1 MPKPVPVDI
10 SVSRTIAAPAD
21 VLYDLVADIEHM
33 PKWSPETTA
42 TAWLGDADRAVVG
55 ARFEGRN
62 AIGRITWKTK
72 PTITVAE
79 PGREFAF
86 RVPGKAGATWLYTF
100 AESDETT
107 AVTET
112 VTQQRSSPAPIRFL
126 QRRGGVT
133 DRVAHLREGMET
145 TLARLAAHAEAIAAG
160 SGDPSADQ
168 AGPLGDVVAHARIGR
183 QIAAEPMRR
192 IG

>member
-21 VLYDLVADIEHM
+21 MLYDLVADIEHM
-33 PKWSPETTA
+33 PRWSPETTA

-79 PGREFAF
+79 RGRQFAF
-86 RVPGKAGATWLYTF
+86 RVPGRAGATWLYTF
-100 AESDETT
+100 VESDGTT
-107 AVTET
+107 TVTET
-112 VTQQRSSPAPIRFL
+112 VTQQRPSPAPIRFM

-133 DRVAHLREGMET
+133 DRAAHLRQGMET
-145 TLARLAAHAEAIAAG
+145 TLDRLAAHAEAITVG
-160 SGDPSADQ
+160 PTDPSTDQ
-168 AGPLGDVVAHARIGR
+168 AQPLVDVVAHSRIGHPNV
-183 QIAAEPMRR
+183 AEPMRR

>member
-33 PKWSPETTA
+33 PDWSPETTA
-42 TAWLGDADRAVVG
+42 TAWLGGADRAVVG

-62 AIGRITWKTK
+62 AIGRISWKTK

-86 RVPGKAGATWLYTF
+86 SVPGKAGARWLYTF
-100 AESDETT
+100 VESDGTT
-107 AVTET
+107 TVTET
-112 VTQQRSSPAPIRFL
+112 VTQKRPSPAPIRFL

-133 DRVAHLREGMET
+133 DRAAHLRQGMEI
-145 TLARLAAHAEAIAAG
+145 TLQRLAAHAETIAAG
-160 SGDPSADQ
+160 TSEPSSTQ
-168 AGPLGDVVAHARIGR
+168 APPLGDGVAHARIGR
-183 QIAAEPMRR
+183 PNAAEPMRR

>member
-10 SVSRTIAAPAD
+10 SVSRTIAAPAA

-33 PKWSPETTA
+33 PQWSPETTA
-42 TAWLGDADRAVVG
+42 TAWLGGADRAAVG

-62 AIGRITWKTK
+62 AIGRLTWKTK

-79 PGREFAF
+79 PGAEFAF
-86 RVPGKAGATWLYTF
+86 RVPGKAGATWQYTF
-100 AESDETT
+100 AEFDGTT
-107 AVTET
+107 TVTET
-112 VTQQRSSPAPIRFL
+112 VTQERPSPAPIRFL

-133 DRVAHLREGMET
+133 DRAAHLREGMET
-145 TLARLAAHAEAIAAG
+145 TLERLAAHAETIAAG
-160 SGDPSADQ
+160 STDPSADQ
-168 AGPLGDVVAHARIGR
+168 ARPLGDVVAHARIGR
-183 QIAAEPMRR
+183 SNAAEPMRR